1 MAGTTYENGPGGTWA
16 RELWDYAQTV
26 LKEWQSTQVWQ
37 PAQQLRAASH
47 SNARD
52 YAGRFLLELLQNG
65 HDAHRGNRND
75 GSVHVLL
82 DEDEGTH
89 GTLYVAN
96 GGTPFTWA
104 SIQAVCKLARS
115 EKTVG
120 EGIGNKGVGFRSI
133 LEITDAPEVYSA
145 GTAGEGP
152 AVLDGYCFRFAVR
165 DDLRVLLRDE
175 DLVRRAEEELPP
187 FQVPFPL
194 SDVPATC
201 KELAADGHVT
211 VIRIPLRNE
220 ASRRA
225 AVRRLDELGALKA
238 PVMLFL
244 DRLDRLVIERRGG
257 ESPRRTELIRQEAP
271 LESGGIRSRGLGMHG
286 DAASPTV
293 PAVPAVPTV
302 PAVSLARVELGPLG
316 AYLVARGRVPVER
329 LRDTIEAA
337 TELGQLDDSWAD
349 WKEPAVVEVALPL
362 DGTESLRGG
371 RIYTFLPLGEDAA
384 APLHGHLNAPFFTK
398 VDRTA
403 LDREHPLNSMLFAA
417 AAETCLAA
425 AAALRERGRPD
436 DRRPAVDLVTWEHE
450 PRSHHLLREA
460 AHRVHGAEFA
470 DVPVVPLLNREAP
483 HASWGTPRDCVLW
496 PDLELSVLTAEA
508 AEAVGLAVA
517 DPAVGAKP
525 LRRLARLCEALKCP
539 LEPPARQRA
548 DHVERIVGALPLP
561 LPDAPVDDWN
571 GVYADLAL
579 LFKDEGGVLQGRKL
593 LLADDGR
600 LRPANG
606 GPATVTA
613 AGSRRTPAGREAF
626 FQPARGETAGGEG
639 LAVPD
644 ALKKR
649 MFYLHPGLNWVEEE
663 GHVRRQEARLFL
675 ERFRLVRRF
684 DTAGLLDHVR
694 RALAESNSPRLREQA
709 LRFVFRL
716 HRSRQPTQSL
726 PLRPLG
732 LHVPSAE
739 GPAIKAADAAFGA
752 GWTGTHGDELA
763 SVVAEGRHSS
773 ADLRV
778 MAERLVAPPEDFLKR
793 GETREEWRDFLSALG
808 VTDGLPPVVSPGAE
822 TQAEGVA
829 LTTTHLIDMAKV
841 SDEVADQWRPFIDRA
856 RSRAAFPYT
865 PYVGTQAFRLPGQD
879 VAERL
884 SEPGRIAYARLVLH
898 GLGRWNES
906 RLTSVWNRDRTGN
919 QDLQRVPTP
928 LSAFVRGRRWLP
940 VRGGRGSVRFVRP
953 DEAWHAPATLEQEP
967 SFAPTVLRQLR
978 PLLEDDQTLRRLR
991 DAGLPTWGD
1000 PRDSARLIATL
1011 GELVTSDAVD
1021 DGDRPALQRA
1031 NERAWQNLAA
1041 QKASI
1046 EPLIGSAL
1054 LAERGKQLI
1063 SVDFAT
1069 LLEGSVR
1076 LYVTGDRDH
1085 LKARLARE
1093 LKLPL
1098 LVVPGAAA
1106 EVARVLRHRCPE
1118 AIRHADDADLAVEIV
1133 GASGTTVVGASG
1145 TTEGLGTPLVDE
1157 LPWLPLAL
1165 GALADHPPR
1174 GGRPTDA
1181 ELTEFVAAVRRV
1193 RIQRYV
1199 SLKITLDGAAVE
1211 LPERQDG
1218 MLPLPDPSHP
1228 LVLAPDLPLS
1238 WDFVA
1243 RIGYAV
1249 SQVLDRPDYTVPLKL
1264 AARELERGHAPLE
1277 GPTERQLAAVLDLSV
1292 HQLRETA
1299 HRLDGSLAGVLE
1311 RCHPFLVH
1319 ALGVDRVRELTDPAP
1334 ADAREFLARL
1344 EPYAG
1349 SLPLPAAQLI
1359 EAARDARDIDD
1370 LRARAEVD
1378 FADLNRTLAGL
1389 APRYRPIN
1397 HAEAHEEAV
1406 RRHVDFGHDVL
1417 IDRLRWA
1424 HREEFDARTP
1434 IADWPATR
1442 SLKWITAPEE
1452 WALTVDTAGDGLLRA
1467 LVEQAL
1473 TARLGAP
1480 APTKGERLGAMDR
1493 LRSHNQAVIARTAPD
1508 LVALVKAA
1516 GRLLP
1521 AALAKAAAAEE
1532 ITALLDE
1539 AGALDF
1545 RELSA
1550 DDVVGWLAALGQW
1563 PAGMAASSEPQAH
1576 GLTPAELDRVRD
1588 AAAQARAERARR
1600 RRIVSLGERDFDIE
1614 SGDFT
1619 ELASELRRA
1628 LESAPPPLSG
1638 SARRRWAELKPIAP
1652 RKAGGPSGGRS
1663 GVRADGDRGLSS
1675 AQRSAIGFVGEWY
1688 AYQWLREQDRATDET
1703 SWVSG
1708 NRTHMFPGPAGD
1720 DSLGYDFAVGSG
1732 KSPRLYEVKATQ
1744 GPGGQIELGET
1755 EVRAAQKYAG
1765 SDRWRILVVTW
1776 VLDAEHRHVR
1786 MLPNPFSERGRGLYR
1801 EEGGA
1806 LRFAYRL

>member
-1 MAGTTYENGPGGTWA
+1 MAGTTYEDGPGGTWA

-65 HDAHRGNRND
+65 HDAHRGGGND

-133 LEITDAPEVYSA
+133 LEVTDAPEIYSA
-145 GTAGEGP
+145 ATAGNGP
-152 AVLDGYCFRFAVR
+152 AVLNGYCFRFAVR
-165 DDLRVLLRDE
+165 DDLRVLLGDE

-194 SDVPATC
+194 SDVPPTC
-201 KELAADGHVT
+201 KVLAADGHVT

-225 AVRRLDELGALKA
+225 AVRRLDELGAAKT

-244 DRLDRLVIERRGG
+244 DRLDRLVIEQRGG
-257 ESPRRTELIRQEAP
+257 ESPRRTELTRHERP
-271 LESGGIRSRGLGMHG
+271 LELAGVRPQGH
-286 DAASPTV
+286 DVAAGSV
-293 PAVPAVPTV
+293 RAV
-302 PAVSLARVELGPLG
+302 PAVSLAQVELGSLG
-316 AYLVARGRVPVER
+316 AYLVARGRIPVTR
-329 LRDTIEAA
+329 LRATIEAA
-337 TELGQLDDSWAD
+337 TELGQLDDSWGD

-417 AAETCLAA
+417 AAETSLIA
-425 AAALRERGRPD
+425 AAALREGGRPS
-436 DRRPAVDLVTWEHE
+436 DRRPAVDLVAWEHE
-450 PRSHHLLREA
+450 SRSHSLLREA
-460 AHRVHGAEFA
+460 AYQVHGAEFA
-470 DVPVVPLLNREAP
+470 DLPVVPLLNREAP
-483 HASWGTPRDCVLW
+483 HGSWGTPRDSVLW
-496 PDLELSVLTAEA
+496 PELGLSVLTAEA
-508 AEAVGLAVA
+508 AGAVGIGVA
-517 DPAVGAKP
+517 DPAVGAKL

-539 LEPPARQRA
+539 LEPSAQRRA
-548 DHVERIVGALPLP
+548 DHVEQIVGALPLP
-561 LPDAPVDDWN
+561 APDAPVDDWN
-571 GVYADLAL
+571 RVYADLAL

-593 LLADDGR
+593 LLADDGK
-600 LRPANG
+600 LRRANG
-606 GPATVTA
+606 GPARVTK
-613 AGSRRTPAGREAF
+613 AGSRRTAGDREAF
-626 FQPARGETAGGEG
+626 FQPARGEAAGGEG
-639 LAVPD
+639 MAVPD

-684 DTAGLLDHVR
+684 DAAGLLDHVR
-694 RALAESNSPRLREQA
+694 RALTESNSARLREQA

-716 HRSRQPTQSL
+716 YRSRHSAQSL
-726 PLRPLG
+726 QLRPLG
-732 LHVPSAE
+732 LYVPSAD
-739 GPAIKAADAAFGA
+739 GPAIKASGAAFGA
-752 GWTGTHGDELA
+752 GWAGTHGDELA
-763 SVVAEGRHSS
+763 SVVAEGRESS
-773 ADLRV
+773 AGLRF
-778 MAERLVAPPEDFLKR
+778 MAERLVAPPENFLRR
-793 GETREEWRDFLSALG
+793 GETREEWREFLSDLG
-808 VTDGLPPVVSPGAE
+808 VTDGLLPVVSPGAE
-822 TQAEGVA
+822 REAEGGA
-829 LTTTHLIDMAKV
+829 LTTDNLISMAKV
-841 SDEVADQWRPFIDRA
+841 PEAVADQWRPFIDRA
-856 RSRAAFPYT
+856 RSRAAHPYT
-865 PYVGTQAFRLPGQD
+865 PYVGTSAFRLPGQE

-898 GLGRWNES
+898 GLARWTDTH
-906 RLTSVWNRDRTGN
+906 LTSVWNRDRAGN
-919 QDLQRVPTP
+919 QDLQHVPTP
-928 LSAFVRGRRWLP
+928 LSAFVRGRPWLP
-940 VRGGRGSVRFVRP
+940 VRGPGGTVRFVRP
-953 DEAWHAPATLEQEP
+953 DEAWHAPAALEQEP
-967 SFAPTVLRQLR
+967 AFAPTVLRQLR
-978 PLLEDDQTLRRLR
+978 PLLDDDRALRRLR

-1000 PRDSARLIATL
+1000 RRDSARLIATL
-1011 GELVTSDAVD
+1011 GELVKSDAVD
-1021 DGDRPALQRA
+1021 DGDRAALQRA

-1041 QKASI
+1041 HAASI

-1063 SVDFAT
+1063 AVDFAT
-1069 LLEGSVR
+1069 LLDDSVR
-1076 LYVTGDRDH
+1076 LYVTGDPNN

-1106 EVARVLRHRCPE
+1106 EVTRVLRHHCPD
-1118 AIRHADDADLAVEIV
+1118 AIRHADDADLSVEIV
-1133 GASGTTVVGASG
+1133 SASGTTVVGSSG

-1157 LPWLPLAL
+1157 LPWLPLAV
-1165 GALADHPPR
+1165 GVLADHPPR

-1181 ELTEFVAAVRRV
+1181 ELTDFVATVRRV
-1193 RIQRYV
+1193 RVHRYA

-1218 MLPLPDPSHP
+1218 MLPLPDSFHP
-1228 LVLAPDLPLS
+1228 LVLTPELPLS

-1249 SQVLDRPDYTVPLKL
+1249 SQVLDRPEYAVPLKL
-1264 AARELERGHAPLE
+1264 AARELEREHASLE
-1277 GPTERQLAAVLDLSV
+1277 GPTERRLAAVLDLSV
-1292 HQLRETA
+1292 HQVRETA

-1311 RCHPFLVH
+1311 RCFPLLVH
-1319 ALGVDRVRELTDPAP
+1319 ALGTDRARELTDPDP

-1344 EPYAG
+1344 EPYDAA
-1349 SLPLPAAQLI
+1349 LPLPAAQLI
-1359 EAARDARDIDD
+1359 AAARDARDIDG
-1370 LRARAEVD
+1370 LRALADVD

-1389 APRYRPIN
+1389 APRYRPIS

-1406 RRHVDFGHDVL
+1406 RRHVDFGRGLL

-1424 HREEFDARTP
+1424 RREEFDARRP
-1434 IADWPATR
+1434 IADWPALR

-1452 WALTVDTAGDGLLRA
+1452 WAFTVDTADAGLLRD

-1480 APTKGERLGAMDR
+1480 APTRGERLAAMDR
-1493 LRSHNQAVIARTAPD
+1493 LRSHNQAVIARTTPD

-1516 GRLLP
+1516 DQPAP
-1521 AALAKAAAAEE
+1521 AALAKAAAAEV
-1532 ITALLDE
+1532 ITTLLDE

-1563 PAGMAASSEPQAH
+1563 PTGMAASSKPQAH
-1576 GLTPAELDRVRD
+1576 GLTPAEVDRVRN
-1588 AAAQARAERARR
+1588 AAEQARAERAKR
-1600 RRIVSLGERDFDIE
+1600 RRIISLGERDFDIE

-1628 LESAPPPLSG
+1628 LASGPPLSG
-1638 SARRRWAELKPIAP
+1638 SARSRWAALKPIPP
-1652 RKAGGPSGGRS
+1652 RRATGSSSGRPGKR
-1663 GVRADGDRGLSS
+1663 VDGERGLSS
-1675 AQRSAIGFVGEWY
+1675 AQRSAIGFIGEWY

-1708 NRTHMFPGPAGD
+1708 NRAHVFPGPAGD
-1720 DSLGYDFAVGSG
+1720 DSLGYDFEVGSG
-1732 KSPRLYEVKATQ
+1732 RNPRLYEVKATQ

-1755 EVRAAQKYAG
+1755 EVRAAQKYGG
-1765 SDRWRILVVTW
+1765 SDRWRILVVTS
-1776 VLDAEHRHVR
+1776 VLDAEHRQIR

>member
-1 MAGTTYENGPGGTWA
+1 MAGTTYENGPSGTRA

-47 SNARD
+47 GNARD

-65 HDAHRGNRND
+65 HDAHPGGRND

-104 SIQAVCKLARS
+104 SIRAVCKLARS

-133 LEITDAPEVYSA
+133 LEITDAPEIYSA
-145 GTAGEGP
+145 DSAGEGP
-152 AVLDGYCFRFAVR
+152 AVLNGYCFRFAVR
-165 DDLRVLLRDE
+165 DDLRVLLGNE

-194 SDVPATC
+194 SDVPPTC
-201 KELAADGHVT
+201 KELAAEGHVT

-220 ASRRA
+220 ASRHA
-225 AVRRLDELGALKA
+225 AARRLNELGSAKA

-257 ESPRRTELIRQEAP
+257 ASPRRTELTRQEAP
-271 LESGGIRSRGLGMHG
+271 LGAAGVRPQGHG
-286 DAASPTV
+286 EHAGAARTV
-293 PAVPAVPTV
+293 PT
-302 PAVSLARVELGPLG
+302 VSLARVELGSLG
-316 AYLVARGRVPVER
+316 AYLVARGRVPVAR
-329 LRDTIEAA
+329 LSDTIKAA
-337 TELGQLDDSWAD
+337 TELGQLDDSWGD
-349 WKEPAVVEVALPL
+349 WKEPAVVEAALPL

-384 APLHGHLNAPFFTK
+384 APLRGHINAPFFTK

-403 LDREHPLNSMLFAA
+403 LDREHPLNRMLFAA
-417 AAETCLAA
+417 AAETSLVA
-425 AAALRERGRPD
+425 AAALRERARPS
-436 DRRPAVDLVTWEHE
+436 DRRLAVDLVTWEHD
-450 PRSHHLLREA
+450 PRSHNLLREA
-460 AHRVHGAEFA
+460 AHQVHGAEFA
-470 DVPVVPLLNREAP
+470 DVPVVPLLNREAS
-483 HASWGTPRDCVLW
+483 HGSWGTPRDSVLW
-496 PDLELSVLTAEA
+496 PELGLSVLTAEA
-508 AEAVGLAVA
+508 AGAVGIAVA

-525 LRRLARLCEALKCP
+525 LKRLARLCEALKCP
-539 LEPPARQRA
+539 LEPSAQHRA
-548 DHVERIVGALPLP
+548 DHVERIVGTLPLP
-561 LPDAPVDDWN
+561 APDTPVDDWN

-593 LLADDGR
+593 LLADDGK
-600 LRPANG
+600 LRRTNG
-606 GPATVTA
+606 GSATDTKD
-613 AGSRRTPAGREAF
+613 GSRRTAARREAF
-626 FQPARGETAGGEG
+626 FQPARGETAADED

-684 DTAGLLDHVR
+684 DAAGLLDHVR
-694 RALAESNSPRLREQA
+694 RALSESNSARLREQA

-716 HRSRQPTQSL
+716 YRSRQSAQSL
-726 PLRPLG
+726 QLRPLG
-732 LHVPSAE
+732 LYVPSAE
-739 GPAIKAADAAFGA
+739 GPAIKAAGAAFGA
-752 GWTGTHGDELA
+752 GWTGTRGDELA
-763 SVVAEGRHSS
+763 SVVAEGRESS
-773 ADLRV
+773 ASLRF
-778 MAERLVAPPEDFLKR
+778 MAERLVAPPEDFLRR
-793 GETREEWRDFLSALG
+793 GETQEEWREFLSDLG
-808 VTDGLPPVVSPGAE
+808 VTDGLIPVVSPGAE
-822 TQAEGVA
+822 TEAEGGA
-829 LTTTHLIDMAKV
+829 LTTSNLISMAKV

-856 RSRAAFPYT
+856 QSRVAHPYT
-865 PYVGTQAFRLPGQD
+865 PYIGTPAFRLPGQD
-879 VAERL
+879 VAGRL

-898 GLGRWNES
+898 GLARWNNTH
-906 RLTSVWNRDRTGN
+906 LTSVWNRNRTGN

-928 LSAFVRGRRWLP
+928 LSAFVRGQPWLP
-940 VRGGRGSVRFVRP
+940 VRGRGGTVRFVRP
-953 DEAWHAPATLEQEP
+953 DEAWHAPVSLEQEP
-967 SFAPTVLRQLR
+967 TFAPTVLRQLR
-978 PLLEDDQTLRRLR
+978 PLLDDDQTLRRLR

-1000 PRDSARLIATL
+1000 HRDSARLIATL
-1011 GELVTSDAVD
+1011 GKLVKSDAVD

-1031 NERAWQNLAA
+1031 NEHAWQNLAA
-1041 QKASI
+1041 QAASI
-1046 EPLIGSAL
+1046 EPLIDSAL

-1063 SVDFAT
+1063 AVDFAT
-1069 LLEGSVR
+1069 LLDGSVR
-1076 LYVTGDRDH
+1076 LYVTEDRDN

-1106 EVARVLRHRCPE
+1106 EVARILRHRCPD
-1118 AIRHADDADLAVEIV
+1118 AIRHADDADLSVEIV
-1133 GASGTTVVGASG
+1133 STSGTTVVGSSRI
-1145 TTEGLGTPLVDE
+1145 TEGLGTSLVDE
-1157 LPWLPLAL
+1157 LPWLPLAV
-1165 GALADHPPR
+1165 GVLADHPPR

-1181 ELTEFVAAVRRV
+1181 ELTDFVAVVSRV
-1193 RIQRYV
+1193 RIHRYT

-1228 LVLAPDLPLS
+1228 LILAQELPLS

-1249 SQVLDRPDYTVPLKL
+1249 SQVLDRPEYTVPLKL

-1292 HQLRETA
+1292 HQVRETA
-1299 HRLDGSLAGVLE
+1299 QRLDGSLAGILE
-1311 RCHPFLVH
+1311 RCHPFLAH
-1319 ALGVDRVRELTDPAP
+1319 ALGADQARELTDPAP
-1334 ADAREFLARL
+1334 ADTREFLARL
-1344 EPYAG
+1344 EPYSGA
-1349 SLPLPAAQLI
+1349 LPMPLAQLI
-1359 EAARDARDIDD
+1359 GAARDARDIDG
-1370 LRARAEVD
+1370 LRVLAEVD
-1378 FADLNRTLAGL
+1378 FADLNLTLAGL
-1389 APRYRPIN
+1389 APLYRPIS
-1397 HAEAHEEAV
+1397 HAEAHDEAV
-1406 RRHVDFGHDVL
+1406 RRYVDFGRGVL

-1424 HREEFDARTP
+1424 RREEFDARRP

-1452 WALTVDTAGDGLLRA
+1452 WALTVDTAHDGLLRA

-1480 APTKGERLGAMDR
+1480 APTKGDRLAAIDR
-1493 LRSHNQAVIARTAPD
+1493 LRSHNHAVIAKTTPD

-1516 GRLLP
+1516 KRPLP
-1521 AALAKAAAAEE
+1521 AALATATAADE

-1563 PAGMAASSEPQAH
+1563 PAAMATSSEPQAH
-1576 GLTPAELDRVRD
+1576 GLTPAELDRVRN
-1588 AAAQARAERARR
+1588 ATEQARAERAKRK
-1600 RRIVSLGERDFDIE
+1600 RIISFGERDFDIE

-1628 LESAPPPLSG
+1628 LESGPPLSG
-1638 SARRRWAELKPIAP
+1638 SARRRWAILKPIPP
-1652 RKAGGPSGGRS
+1652 RRATGPSGGRP
-1663 GVRADGDRGLSS
+1663 GARVDGERGLSS

-1688 AYQWLREQDRATDET
+1688 AYQWLRERDQATDET

-1720 DSLGYDFAVGSG
+1720 DSLGYDFKVGSG

-1755 EVRAAQKYAG
+1755 EVRAAQKYGG
-1765 SDRWRILVVTW
+1765 SDRWRILVVTS
-1776 VLDAEHRHVR
+1776 VLDAEHRQVR

>member
-1 MAGTTYENGPGGTWA
+1 MGGTAYEDGPGGTWA

-47 SNARD
+47 GNARD

-65 HDAHRGNRND
+65 HDAHSRDRND
-75 GSVHVLL
+75 GSVHILL
-82 DEDEGTH
+82 DEDEGTN

-104 SIQAVCKLARS
+104 RIEAVCKLARS

-133 LEITDAPEVYSA
+133 LEVTDAPEVYSA

-152 AVLDGYCFRFAVR
+152 AVLGGYCFRFAVR
-165 DDLRVLLRDE
+165 DDLRVLLGDE
-175 DLVRRAEEELPP
+175 DLVRRAVAELPP

-194 SDVPATC
+194 SDVPSTC

-225 AVRRLDELGALKA
+225 AVRRLDELGAAKA

-257 ESPRRTELIRQEAP
+257 ESPRRTELTRREAP
-271 LESGGIRSRGLGMHG
+271 VGPPEVRPQGEGAKAG
-286 DAASPTV
+286 AAR
-293 PAVPAVPTV
+293 TV

-329 LRDTIEAA
+329 LRSTIEAA
-337 TELGQLDDSWAD
+337 TELGQLDDSWDD
-349 WKEPAVVEVALPL
+349 WKEPAVVEVALSL
-362 DGTESLRGG
+362 DGTEPLRGG
-371 RIYTFLPLGEDAA
+371 RLYTFLPLGEDAA
-384 APLHGHLNAPFFTK
+384 APLRGHLNAPFFTK

-417 AAETCLAA
+417 AAETSLVAA
-425 AAALRERGRPD
+425 GALRERARPS
-436 DRRPAVDLVTWEHE
+436 DRRLAVDLVTWEHE
-450 PRSHHLLREA
+450 TRSHNLLLEA
-460 AHRVHGAEFA
+460 ARRVHGAEFP
-470 DVPVVPLLNREAP
+470 DVPVVPLLNREDP
-483 HASWGTPRDCVLW
+483 HGSWGTPRDAVLW
-496 PDLELSVLTAEA
+496 PELELSVLTAGA
-508 AEAVGLAVA
+508 AEAVGIAVA

-525 LRRLARLCEALKCP
+525 LKRLARLCEALKCP
-539 LEPPARQRA
+539 LEPSAQQRA
-548 DHVERIVGALPLP
+548 DHTELMVATLPLP
-561 LPDAPVDDWN
+561 APGAPVDDWN

-579 LFKDEGGVLQGRKL
+579 LFKDEGSVLQGRKL
-593 LLADDGR
+593 LLADDGT
-600 LRPANG
+600 LRRANG
-606 GPATVTA
+606 SPASGGRD
-613 AGSRRTPAGREAF
+613 GSRRPAARREAF
-626 FQPARGETAGGEG
+626 FQPARGETGGDEG

-649 MFYLHPGLNWVEEE
+649 MFYLHAGLNWVEEE

-684 DTAGLLDHVR
+684 DATGLLDHVR
-694 RALAESNSPRLREQA
+694 RALTESNAVRLREQA

-716 HRSRQPTQSL
+716 YRSRQSAHSL
-726 PLRPLG
+726 QLRALG
-732 LHVPSAE
+732 LYVPSAE
-739 GPAIKAADAAFGA
+739 GPTIKAADAAFGA

-763 SVVAEGRHSS
+763 SVVAEGRDFS
-773 ADLRV
+773 ADLRL
-778 MAERLVAPPEDFLKR
+778 MSQRLVARPEDFLRR
-793 GETREEWRDFLSALG
+793 GETREEWQEFLSDLG
-808 VTDGLPPVVSPGAE
+808 VTDGLLPVASPGAV
-822 TQAEGVA
+822 AEADGGA
-829 LTTTHLIDMAKV
+829 LTTSNLISMAKL
-841 SDEVADQWRPFIDRA
+841 SDELADQWRPFIDRTW
-856 RSRAAFPYT
+856 SGAAHPYT
-865 PYVGTQAFRLPGQD
+865 PYVGTPAFRLPGQD
-879 VAERL
+879 IAGRL

-898 GLGRWNES
+898 GLARWS
-906 RLTSVWNRDRTGN
+906 GTHLTSVWNRDRTGN
-919 QDLQRVPTP
+919 QDLQHVPTP
-928 LSAFVRGRRWLP
+928 LSAFVRGQPWIP
-940 VRGGRGSVRFVRP
+940 VRGRGGAVRFVRP
-953 DEAWHAPATLEQEP
+953 AETWHTPTTLEQEP
-967 SFAPTVLRQLR
+967 AFAPTVLRQLR
-978 PLLEDDQTLRRLR
+978 PLLEDDQVLRRLR
-991 DAGLPTWGD
+991 DSGLPTWGD
-1000 PRDSARLIATL
+1000 PRDSARLIAAL

-1041 QKASI
+1041 RADSI
-1046 EPLIGSAL
+1046 EPLIGKAL
-1054 LAERGKQLI
+1054 LAEQGQRLI
-1063 SVDFAT
+1063 AIDFAA
-1069 LLEGSVR
+1069 LIEGSVR
-1076 LYVTGDRDH
+1076 LYVTGGRDN

-1106 EVARVLRHRCPE
+1106 DTARILRRRCPD
-1118 AIRHADDADLAVEIV
+1118 AIRYADDADLSVEV
-1133 GASGTTVVGASG
+1133 GGPAGTTVVGASG
-1145 TTEGLGTPLVDE
+1145 STEGLGTPLVDE
-1157 LPWLPLAL
+1157 LPWLPLAV
-1165 GALADHPPR
+1165 GVLADHPSG

-1181 ELTEFVAAVRRV
+1181 EFTDLVAAVRRI
-1193 RIQRYV
+1193 RIHRYV
-1199 SLKITLDGAAVE
+1199 TLRITLDGAAVQ
-1211 LPERQDG
+1211 LPERQEG

-1228 LVLAPDLPLS
+1228 LILTPDPALS
-1238 WDFVA
+1238 WNFVA
-1243 RIGYAV
+1243 HLGYAV
-1249 SQVLDRPDYTVPLKL
+1249 SQVLDRPEYTGPLKL
-1264 AARELERGHAPLE
+1264 AARELERVHAPLGE
-1277 GPTERQLAAVLDLSV
+1277 LTERQLAAVLDVSV
-1292 HQLRETA
+1292 DQVRGTA

-1319 ALGVDRVRELTDPAP
+1319 ALGADLTRELTDPAP

-1344 EPYAG
+1344 EPHEAA
-1349 SLPLPAAQLI
+1349 LPLPAAQLI
-1359 EAARDARDIDD
+1359 GAARNARDIDG
-1370 LRARAEVD
+1370 LRALADVD
-1378 FADLNRTLAGL
+1378 FADLNHTLAGL
-1389 APRYRPIN
+1389 APRYRPIS
-1397 HAEAHEEAV
+1397 HAEAHNEAV
-1406 RRHVDFGHDVL
+1406 RRYVDLGRSALV
-1417 IDRLRWA
+1417 DRLRWA
-1424 HREEFDARTP
+1424 RRAEFEARRP

-1452 WALTVDTAGDGLLRA
+1452 WAFTVDTADDGLLRA

-1480 APTKGERLGAMDR
+1480 APAKGERLAATDR
-1493 LRSHNQAVIARTAPD
+1493 LRSHNHAVIAKTAPD
-1508 LVALVKAA
+1508 LVALVKAMK
-1516 GRLLP
+1516 RPLP

-1545 RELSA
+1545 RELSS

-1563 PAGMAASSEPQAH
+1563 PTGLAASSEPAAH
-1576 GLTPAELDRVRD
+1576 GLTPADLDRVRN
-1588 AAAQARAERARR
+1588 AVEQARTERAQRK
-1600 RRIVSLGERDFDIE
+1600 RIISMGDRDFDIE

-1619 ELASELRRA
+1619 ELATELRRA
-1628 LESAPPPLSG
+1628 LESGAPLSG
-1638 SARRRWAELKPIAP
+1638 SARRRWAALKPILP
-1652 RKAGGPSGGRS
+1652 RRAAGPSGGRP
-1663 GVRADGDRGLSS
+1663 GPRVDGERGLSS

-1708 NRTHMFPGPAGD
+1708 NRAHVFPGPAGD
-1720 DSLGYDFAVGSG
+1720 DSLGYDFEVGSG
-1732 KSPRLYEVKATQ
+1732 RSPRLYEVKATQ

-1755 EVRAAQKYAG
+1755 EVRAAQKYGG
-1765 SDRWRILVVTW
+1765 SDRWRILVVTS
-1776 VLDAEHRHVR
+1776 VLDAEHRQLR